1 MEIRLQLNA
10 RFQPKHRF
18 DLEDAIDEILQNNK
32 LGEVT
37 GGGTLLNKDGE
48 IKYCDINIQLNTDD
62 LKYVQWL
69 VEMLNG
75 FCIPKGSFLEYDNE
89 KIHVGTLEG
98 LACYLNGKDLPAEV
112 YQTCDINYVIEQ
124 MTLAM
129 NETGRMYSYWEG
141 PIYTAL
147 YFYGSSFNEMKKKTE
162 SFINTYPLCQKC
174 RVVQIS

>member
-75 FCIPKGSFLEYDNE
+75 FGIPKGSFLEYDNE
-89 KIHVGTLEG
+89 KKNRVAVGADDG
-98 LACYLNGKDLPAEV
+98 FFRPACRC
-112 YQTCDINYVIEQ
+112 TCR
-124 MTLAM
+124 
-129 NETGRMYSYWEG
+129 G
-141 PIYTAL
+141 
-147 YFYGSSFNEMKKKTE
+147 
-162 SFINTYPLCQKC
+162 
-174 RVVQIS
+174 